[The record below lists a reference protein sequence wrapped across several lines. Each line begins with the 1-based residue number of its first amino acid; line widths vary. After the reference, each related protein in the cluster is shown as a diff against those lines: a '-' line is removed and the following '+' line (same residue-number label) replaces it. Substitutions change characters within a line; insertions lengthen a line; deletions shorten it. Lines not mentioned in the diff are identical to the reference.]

1 MSWLLFLDESGH
13 DHKNMPYEVRGGI
26 ALQDSQLW
34 PFVQAMARL
43 ELDSFGCQL
52 HQHQAELKGCSLLD
66 RKRFKFAAQG
76 APLAPEARRKHCRAF
91 LTKGREKKKPTRD
104 EFTAYG
110 QACLEMARGTM
121 QLLRSHQ
128 AVVFAAAIPCSVR
141 KPSIANAEEFLRKD
155 HVFLLER
162 FFYFLEEQKQYG
174 LLVMDEVEKSHDRKF
189 IRQLE
194 AYFTRTAMG
203 RYRTTWIVPS
213 PLFVSSDLM
222 YPIQAADLC
231 IYCINWGFRLPGI
244 GMLAETREEIV
255 GEFGPWLRQ
264 LQFEG
269 EGYKDGEVFRTWGI
283 AYVSNPYAP
292 GRA

>member
-104 EFTAYG
+104 EFTAV
-110 QACLEMARGTM
+110 RTS
-121 QLLRSHQ
+121 LLRNGSRDY
-128 AVVFAAAIPCSVR
+128 AVVAEP
-141 KPSIANAEEFLRKD
+141 PSLNLCGGHSPQRAKT
-155 HVFLLER
+155 
-162 FFYFLEEQKQYG
+162 KQC
-174 LLVMDEVEKSHDRKF
+174 K
-189 IRQLE
+189 
-194 AYFTRTAMG
+194 
-203 RYRTTWIVPS
+203 
-213 PLFVSSDLM
+213 
-222 YPIQAADLC
+222 C
-231 IYCINWGFRLPGI
+231 
-244 GMLAETREEIV
+244 
-255 GEFGPWLRQ
+255 
-264 LQFEG
+264 
-269 EGYKDGEVFRTWGI
+269 
-283 AYVSNPYAP
+283 
-292 GRA
+292 